1 MFPTLAEPNKRTA
14 PAFVAFPVYRGVSR
28 GIISRGIITVVAI
41 GLAAIA
47 GLVQSS
53 TVMAEAKPVVTPAT
67 VIEQTG
73 PAGLK
78 TYRWD
83 FSRVSDQDFNR
94 WPDDFTRHKATGYPE
109 YVGIEIQPRDRV
121 IEKNIVQLDTS
132 MALGWRTLRE
142 WLKRFPAVPEF
153 APLPPSIADYVVDR
167 CLEIQLNG
175 GQARVLTT
183 RLPTSSTYQYRF
195 SVDIHTKGLVHD
207 QVFAEVLFSD
217 AEGNELRSIKTP
229 SVTKTNGWQTIVIEK
244 LVPPHGATGM
254 RVAMNVVSGE
264 GGLEDIYA
272 SVSFDNIVF
281 RQFPQMKI
289 ATDHRFGVYRNGES
303 VTTTTR
309 LLGLPS
315 ETADIRLRLLDHD
328 GKELRTTL
336 ERMVNGHLLKKNTV
350 LEGPPNSDTNTDG
363 QTNSKPDNA
372 LEILWTLDD
381 LQPGFYR
388 VTAAL
393 ENQFGASLANQT
405 SLVVIDRLTN
415 DTREWSPEMDSAN
428 RETRGNPSD
437 SPYGDSIGSLDP
449 VPFGWTLSKN
459 LMQQHRDGGLP
470 DKLVARWLRD
480 VGVGWVKMP
489 VWFERDDTSAADAA
503 GSLAF
508 RMSDHGVQPVGMLDE
523 PPESSVEHYRLRDR
537 GETGAAAYFHS
548 PELWKSQLDT
558 IMNRMTFR
566 IRKWQLGRDD
576 DYSFQSRSD
585 LATRI
590 NEIAS
595 ELQGFGQPLEV
606 AISWPWM
613 DVPPQVSGESWRAVN
628 RSIDRPLAADELDA
642 ILDLEKETSQDS
654 VRSLSGTKTWMTI
667 NPLSRQQ
674 YHRDAR
680 ITDLILRMAT
690 VRGHQVEAA
699 FVTKPM
705 ATDSAMV
712 TADGHPDELLLPWR
726 TASMLLGRSRNIG
739 SLRLRMRS
747 NNLVFRG
754 DQISV
759 LLVWAN
765 SPQTERLFLG
775 DHVYEV
781 DVWGR
786 RSPILT
792 EQVDGRTVHRI
803 EVGTLPKFIVGI
815 DPALAEFRMSVAVDR
830 KRIDALLGRDQPISV
845 RYANPV
851 AQPLDGEISLVT
863 PSQWRVSPD
872 SQTWEL
878 NPREASQSEF
888 SVVLGNNATIGNYEL
903 PIDFR
908 FTTTPPTVI
917 RVYREMDVGPEGFEL
932 IVNTRLVGDRLQVKI
947 QMTNN
952 TGLGANFDCLLF
964 AGADRQYERRIL
976 VLAPGETAERNVD
989 WPRGAELIGS
999 RLLLRAIEQDGDR
1012 VINHAFDVVP

>member
-1 MFPTLAEPNKRTA
+1 MFPTLAEPNKRPGQMFAASPSRCGMRTSITVWLVA
-14 PAFVAFPVYRGVSR
+14 VAF
-28 GIISRGIITVVAI
+28 
-41 GLAAIA
+41 GLHA
-47 GLVQSS
+47 GSVLAQ
-53 TVMAEAKPVVTPAT
+53 AKPVLTPST

-83 FSRVSDQDFNR
+83 FSRVSDQEFDR
-94 WPDDFTRHKATGYPE
+94 WPDDFERHEAIGYPK
-109 YVGIEIQPRDRV
+109 YVGIDIQARDRDF
-121 IEKNIVQLDTS
+121 EKNIRQLDTS

-142 WLKRFPAVPEF
+142 WVRQFPAVPEL
-153 APLPPSIADYVVDR
+153 APLPPSIADYIVDR
-167 CLEIQLNG
+167 CLEIRLDG

-183 RLPTSSTYQYRF
+183 QLPTSSTYQYRF
-195 SVDIHTKGLVHD
+195 SVDIHTDRIVHD

-229 SVTKTNGWQTIVIEK
+229 SVTKTNGWQTVTIEK

-254 RVAMNVVSGE
+254 RVAMNVASGE
-264 GGLEDIYA
+264 DGLEDIRGQ
-272 SVSFDNIVF
+272 VSFDNIIF

-289 ATDHRFGVYRNGES
+289 ASNHRFGVYRKGES
-303 VTTTTR
+303 VTTITR

-328 GKELRTTL
+328 GNELRTTL
-336 ERMVNGHLLKKNTV
+336 ERMVNGRLINKQALGVEALQTDAIDEPLIAPEDGLELPWV
-350 LEGPPNSDTNTDG
+350 LDG
-363 QTNSKPDNA
+363 LT
-372 LEILWTLDD
+372 
-381 LQPGFYR
+381 PGFYR

-405 SLVVIDRLTN
+405 SLVVIDRLT
-415 DTREWSPEMDSAN
+415 DDSREWSPEVEASDQDNLA
-428 RETRGNPSD
+428 NPSA
-437 SPYGDSIGSLDP
+437 SLYGDSTGSLDP

-459 LMQQHRDGGLP
+459 LMQQHQDGGLP
-470 DKLVARWLRD
+470 DKQVASWLRD

-489 VWFERDDTSAADAA
+489 VWFESDNTSAADAA

-508 RMSDHGVQPVGMLDE
+508 RMQNHDIHPVGLLDE
-523 PPESSVEHYRLRDR
+523 PPESSIEHYRLRDR
-537 GETGAAAYFHS
+537 GETGAAAYFHD
-548 PELWKSQLDT
+548 PVIWKSQLET

-585 LATRI
+585 LASKI
-590 NEIAS
+590 NGIAS

-613 DVPPQVSGESWRAVN
+613 DVPPRVTGESWRAVN
-628 RSIDRPLAADELDA
+628 RSIDRPLAAEELDA
-642 ILDLEKETSQDS
+642 TLDLEKEYRQESTASISD
-654 VRSLSGTKTWMTI
+654 TKTWMTI

-674 YHRDAR
+674 YRRDDR

-690 VRGHQVEAA
+690 VRGHDVEAA
-699 FVTKPM
+699 FVAKPM
-705 ATDSAMV
+705 STDSAMV

-726 TASMLLGRSRNIG
+726 TASTLLGRSRNIG
-739 SLRLRMRS
+739 SLRLRKRS
-747 NNLVFRG
+747 NNIVFRG
-754 DQISV
+754 DQVSV
-759 LLVWAN
+759 LLVWAT

-775 DHVYEV
+775 DDVYEV

-786 RSPILT
+786 RSPVAT
-792 EQVDGRTVHRI
+792 EQVDGRLVHRI

-830 KRIDALLGRDQPISV
+830 KRIDALLGREQPIAI
-845 RYANPV
+845 RYSNPV
-851 AQPLDGEISLVT
+851 PQSLDGKISLKT
-863 PSQWRVSPD
+863 PSQWRVTPK
-872 SQTWEL
+872 SQDWQL
-878 NPREASQSEF
+878 NPSEASQSEF
-888 SVVLGNNATIGNYEL
+888 SVVLGNNATIGNYPL

-908 FTTTPPTVI
+908 FNTMPPTNI
-917 RVYREMDVGPEGFEL
+917 RVYRELDVGPEGFDL
-932 IVNTRLVGDRLQVKI
+932 IVSTRLVGDRLQVKI

-952 TGLGANFDCLLF
+952 TGRSANFDCLLF
-964 AGADRQYERRIL
+964 AGSDRQYERRIL
-976 VLAPGETAERNVD
+976 VLGPGETTERNVD
-989 WPRGAELIGS
+989 WPRGGELIGT